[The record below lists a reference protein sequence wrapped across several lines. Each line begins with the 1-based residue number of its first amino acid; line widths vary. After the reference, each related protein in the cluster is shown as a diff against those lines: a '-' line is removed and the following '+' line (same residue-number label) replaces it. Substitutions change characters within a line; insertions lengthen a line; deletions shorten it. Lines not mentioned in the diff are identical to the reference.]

1 MIKYISEFY
10 LIIYLIFFRPDHAPA
25 AWQGGPGGQEGEG
38 EGRVERE
45 RERENRGM
53 IISLLPSKPFYRPAG
68 LTAIDNDKI

>member
-25 AWQGGPGGQEGEG
+25 AWQGGQGGQEGEG

-45 RERENRGM
+45 RERER
-53 IISLLPSKPFYRPAG
+53 
-68 LTAIDNDKI
+68 TEE